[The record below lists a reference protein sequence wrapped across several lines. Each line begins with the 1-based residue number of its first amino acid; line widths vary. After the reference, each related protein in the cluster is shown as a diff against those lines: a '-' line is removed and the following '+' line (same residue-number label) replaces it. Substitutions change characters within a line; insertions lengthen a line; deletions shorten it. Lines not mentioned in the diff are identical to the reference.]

1 MHPTPAPSAR
11 PRKRFPKWL
20 MVTLGVFVVLFVLGA
35 IFGKAPETPTQ
46 PVAAPAAPATTTPA
60 APTTT
65 TSTPPPV
72 TYTVDK
78 VVDGATVELAGSDGT
93 HRTVHVLGVTVATG
107 NNCYAT
113 ETLAWA
119 TSKLAGAAIK
129 LTTDTTT
136 GVALALADGTDYA
149 TAAVQ
154 NGYAKFAVDATSTA
168 LQAAETA
175 ARQAAA
181 GLWAAPCKGAIDAP
195 TPQAP
200 APPAPPETKNKE
212 AVAPPVR
219 TTEEQPDPKPDTS
232 SVYFKNCTAAKAAD
246 AAPLYAG
253 EPGYRSALDRDHD
266 GVACED

>member
-1 MHPTPAPSAR
+1 MHPTPAPAAR

-46 PVAAPAAPATTTPA
+46 PVAAPAAPTTTTPA
-60 APTTT
+60 TPT

-78 VVDGATVELAGSDGT
+78 VVDGATVELAASDGT

-107 NNCYAT
+107 SNCYAT
-113 ETLAWA
+113 ETLTWA
-119 TSKLAGAAIK
+119 TSKLAGAAVK

-136 GVALALADGTDYA
+136 GVALALADGSDYA

-168 LQAAETA
+168 LQAAETT
-175 ARQAAA
+175 ARQAAT

-200 APPAPPETKNKE
+200 APPAPPATKQKE
-212 AVAPPVR
+212 APAPPR
-219 TTEEQPDPKPDTS
+219 THEDPPPVEEPDTS
-232 SVYFKNCTAAKAAD
+232 SAYYQNCTEARAAGVT
-246 AAPLYAG
+246 PLHVG
-253 EPGYRSALDRDHD
+253 DPGYSRKLDRDGD
-266 GVACED
+266 GVACE

>member
-1 MHPTPAPSAR
+1 MHPTPAPAAR

-46 PVAAPAAPATTTPA
+46 PVAAPAAPTTTTPA

-65 TSTPPPV
+65 SAPPPV
-72 TYTVDK
+72 TYTVNN

-107 NNCYAT
+107 SNCYAT

-119 TSKLAGAAIK
+119 TSKLVGSAVK
-129 LTTDTTT
+129 VTTDTTT

-149 TAAVQ
+149 TTAVQ

-168 LQAAETA
+168 LQAAETT
-175 ARQAAA
+175 ARQAAT

-200 APPAPPETKNKE
+200 APPAPPVTKKKE
-212 AVAPPVR
+212 APAPPQ
-219 TTEEQPDPKPDTS
+219 THEEPPPVQEPDTS
-232 SVYFKNCTAAKAAD
+232 SVYYKNCDAVRAAHAD
-246 AAPLYAG
+246 PLYAG
-253 EPGYRSALDRDHD
+253 QPGYSRKLDRDGD
-266 GVACED
+266 GVACE